1 MERDQIKTIA
11 EKHLRNL
18 TFESGESSW
27 NYFKKSGT
35 LNGSALD
42 AIVRLVK
49 ECAVAKTTTSE
60 SELPVGSV
68 VVSLPTD
75 SREFKEW
82 QQSNSIER
90 LTGTNDYS
98 WGGFIYQR
106 LFFLEKFMEAQNKS
120 N

>member
-1 MERDQIKTIA
+1 MNFTDEEIKIA
-11 EKHLRNL
+11 KQTRETVISTDVPELKAVYMAGEICMWDELRELKAN
-18 TFESGESSW
+18 EAS
-27 NYFKKSGT
+27 KS
-35 LNGSALD
+35 
-42 AIVRLVK
+42 
-49 ECAVAKTTTSE
+49 TSK
-60 SELPVGSV
+60 LPVGSV